1 MSQHIIVDSS
11 ALISLTS
18 EDDSNHILAVEIGK
32 IIEKQ
37 TKKIIIPGEI
47 FTETVNLIG
56 KKFSHKE
63 ALKFGTELIR
73 STEYEIVN
81 TIDNIRETALRKF
94 KNQPASV
101 SFTDCLVMA
110 FADEFE
116 TKEIFG
122 FDNVFRK
129 NSYLRFGIDKS
140 KLPSP
145 KWA

>member
-18 EDDSNHILAVEIGK
+18 EDDSNHILAVGIGK
-32 IIEKQ
+32 TIERQ

-47 FTETVNLIG
+47 FTETVNVIA

-63 ALKFGTELIR
+63 ALKFGTELIQ

-81 TIDNIRETALRKF
+81 TVDNIRETALGKF
-94 KNQPASV
+94 RNQPASV
-101 SFTDCLVMA
+101 SFTDCLVMT

-122 FDNVFRK
+122 FDSVFRK
-129 NSYLRFGIDKS
+129 NGYIRFGIDKS
-140 KLPSP
+140 KTQLP
-145 KWA
+145 K